1 VRIRVVYS
9 GRVQGVGF
17 RATASWCADG
27 LNVSGFVRNQP
38 DGTVLLE
45 AQGAAQDVEA
55 LLARVAERMGRNIA
69 RADRAELPE
78 RAGEQGFEIR
88 R

>member
-1 VRIRVVYS
+1 MRIRVVYS

-17 RATASWCADG
+17 RATAAWCAKG
-27 LNVSGFVRNQP
+27 LPVSGFVRNLA

-45 AQGAAQDVEA
+45 AQGAATEIDT
-55 LLARVAERMGRNIA
+55 LLARIADRMGRNIN
-69 RADRAELPE
+69 RADRAEVPEHAGE
-78 RAGEQGFEIR
+78 RAFEVR